1 MNELLEIVGAVK
13 REVIKMLEIKD
24 VLNLL
29 GKELKD
35 DSEQAERFREF
46 VEQEKW
52 ATEQIRKWLDECIAN
67 SSGAHDPYNRAFQDL
82 VVSLGKRLGFEIQYG
97 RYMGKSGEENYDG
110 TWKRENGDTI
120 VLEVKTTTWPIGSIS
135 QLGDY
140 LEELSKKKDTKNVF
154 GLYVI
159 GKGDIQP
166 LTEQILGSKYKDRIR
181 LIMYQDFMEIL
192 NLKEEL
198 EPVIGEK
205 DAIEKIQ
212 NLLLPIESINIGNIV
227 RLILEIATTKSTAVE
242 EKIEERKTKEIEEEG
257 NEPWTKAELLS
268 YLKDATPYQRMFLGA
283 LVQVDKEP
291 ITSKTVTFLMNEI
304 AKRRKS
310 EGIDKKITGRDIA
323 GARAGLKMRRKPL
336 GKEDIIESSW
346 NHSERDYVYKIKE
359 GYKPIVADWVKGEK
373 LWIKEEIG

>member
-1 MNELLEIVGAVK
+1 
-13 REVIKMLEIKD
+13 MLEIKD

-35 DSEQAERFREF
+35 DSEQAKRFREF
-46 VEQEKW
+46 AEKEKW
-52 ATEQIRKWLDECIAN
+52 TNEQIRKWLDECIAN

-82 VVSLGKRLGFEIQYG
+82 VISLGKRFRFEIQYG
-97 RYMGKSGEENYDG
+97 RYTGKSGEENYDG
-110 TWKRENGDTI
+110 VWKRDNGDTM
-120 VLEVKTTTWPIGSIS
+120 VLEVKTSTWPIGSVS

-140 LEELSKKKDTKNVF
+140 LEELSKKEDAKNIF

-159 GKGDIQP
+159 GKGDVQP
-166 LTEQILGSKYKDRIR
+166 LIEQILGSKYKDRMR
-181 LIMYQDFMEIL
+181 LILYEDLMEIL
-192 NLKEEL
+192 SLKEEL

-205 DAIEKIQ
+205 NAVEKIQ

-242 EKIEERKTKEIEEEG
+242 EKVEEKEIEEESEEG
-257 NEPWTKAELLS
+257 NEPWTKAELLP
-268 YLKDATPYQRMFLGA
+268 YLKDTTPYQRMLLGA

-291 ITSKTVTFLMNEI
+291 ATSKTVTFLMNEI
-304 AKRRKS
+304 AKRKPS

-323 GARAGLKMRRKPL
+323 GARAGLKMRRKPI

-346 NHSERDYVYKIKE
+346 SHAERDRVYKIKE
-359 GYKPIVADWVKGEK
+359 EYKYIVADWVKSEN

>member
-1 MNELLEIVGAVK
+1 MI
-13 REVIKMLEIKD
+13 EIKD
-24 VLNLL
+24 ILNLL

-35 DSEQAERFREF
+35 DSEQAKRFREF

-52 ATEQIRKWLDECIAN
+52 TTEQIRKWLDECIAN

-82 VVSLGKRLGFEIQYG
+82 VISLGKKFGFEIQYG
-97 RYMGKSGEENYDG
+97 RYTGKSGEENYDG
-110 TWKRENGDTI
+110 IWKRENGDTI
-120 VLEVKTTTWPIGSIS
+120 VLEVKNSTWPIGSVS
-135 QLGDY
+135 QLGGY
-140 LEELSKKKDTKNVF
+140 LEELSKKEDTENIF
-154 GLYVI
+154 GLYII
-159 GKGDIQP
+159 GKGDVQP
-166 LTEQILGSKYKDRIR
+166 LIEQILGSKYKDRMR
-181 LIMYQDFMEIL
+181 LILYEDLMEIV

-205 DAIEKIQ
+205 NAVEKIQ

-227 RLILEIATTKSTAVE
+227 RLILEIATTKSTALE
-242 EKIEERKTKEIEEEG
+242 EKIEEKETEEESEKG

-268 YLKDATPYQRMFLGA
+268 YLKDTTPYQRMLLGA

-291 ITSKTVTFLMNEI
+291 ATSKTVIFIMNEI
-304 AKRRKS
+304 AKRKPS

-323 GARAGLKMRRKPL
+323 GARAGLKMRRKPV

-346 NHSERDYVYKIKE
+346 SHAERDYVYKIKDE
-359 GYKPIVADWVKGEK
+359 YKHIVADWVKSEN